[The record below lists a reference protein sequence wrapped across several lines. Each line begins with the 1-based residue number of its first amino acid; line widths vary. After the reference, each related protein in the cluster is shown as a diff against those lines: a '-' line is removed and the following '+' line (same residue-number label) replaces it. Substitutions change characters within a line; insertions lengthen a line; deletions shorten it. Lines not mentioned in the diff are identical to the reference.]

1 MKKEPVEELV
11 TPDCD
16 YLANELAQN
25 PSRRKQRCPRPV
37 KLKRGRPRS
46 RKPVNDTAGETPP
59 RRSTPRRKS
68 AQVKEVAMDDVQ
80 DENSDHGEKEEEQEE
95 EVNDKAD
102 PEFVVRIQFV
112 CDLLENVVCVFY

>member
-1 MKKEPVEELV
+1 MKKEPVEEV
-11 TPDCD
+11 VMPDYD

-46 RKPVNDTAGETPP
+46 RKPVNDTESEPLP
-59 RRSTPRRKS
+59 KRSTPRRKS
-68 AQVKEVAMDDVQ
+68 AQVKEVVMDDEQ
-80 DENSDHGEKEEEQEE
+80 DENSDHREEEEQEE
-95 EVNDKAD
+95 VDDKAD

-112 CDLLENVVCVFY
+112 

>member
-1 MKKEPVEELV
+1 MEELV

-16 YLANELAQN
+16 YLANEHAQN

-46 RKPVNDTAGETPP
+46 RKPINDTVSETPP
-59 RRSTPRRKS
+59 RRNTPRRKS
-68 AQVKEVAMDDVQ
+68 AQVKEVAMDDVE
-80 DENSDHGEKEEEQEE
+80 DENSDHKEEEEEEQEE
-95 EVNDKAD
+95 EINDKAD

-112 CDLLENVVCVFY
+112 CDLLENVKCVFTE